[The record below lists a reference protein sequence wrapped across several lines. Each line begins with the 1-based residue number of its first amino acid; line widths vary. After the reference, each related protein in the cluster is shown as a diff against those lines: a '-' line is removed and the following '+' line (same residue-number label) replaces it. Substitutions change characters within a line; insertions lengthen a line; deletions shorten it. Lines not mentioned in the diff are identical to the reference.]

1 MSPVYCGGCGR
12 ANGESAQ
19 KCIWCGMPLAD
30 VTSAGVIETTK
41 VEIGYL
47 GGIDRF
53 EDPCPV
59 YLTIRVSGI
68 EVTEVIP
75 GTRSVN
81 ISAASIVNANVVDA
95 STMAEGK
102 RVRPTWWWFALGP
115 LAFAIPGKRTSE
127 QKKHDYILTIRYKK
141 GSEIRNAVFH
151 REDRSG
157 LVVVEGL
164 VRILTSLVRQT
175 NGR

>member
-1 MSPVYCGGCGR
+1 
-12 ANGESAQ
+12 
-19 KCIWCGMPLAD
+19 MPLAD
-30 VTSAGVIETTK
+30 VNSAGVIETTK

-81 ISAASIVNANVVDA
+81 ISAASIVDANVVDA

-102 RVRPTWWWFALGP
+102 RARPTWWWFALGP
-115 LAFAIPGKRTSE
+115 LAFAIPGKRTPE

-157 LVVVEGL
+157 LIVVEGL

-175 NGR
+175 TGKQPDIKNC